1 MIVYPFSFIK
11 SSALNYHI
19 QTEDGDNILT
29 ENGDFID
36 VEIFIPP
43 APTPS
48 PTPTST
54 ITPTPSVTA
63 TNTPTP
69 TITPTNTPTPTPT
82 PTTGGGGS
90 SILTENNDSITTEA
104 GNVIEYE

>member
-11 SSALNYHI
+11 SVVSVLDYHI
-19 QTEDGDNILT
+19 QTEDAENILT

-36 VEIFIPP
+36 VEVFIPP
-43 APTPS
+43 APTPT

-54 ITPTPSVTA
+54 T
-63 TNTPTP
+63 
-69 TITPTNTPTPTPT
+69 TPTPTPT
-82 PTTGGGGS
+82 PTPTLTPTPTPGGGGS

>member
-54 ITPTPSVTA
+54 ITPTP
-63 TNTPTP
+63 

-82 PTTGGGGS
+82 PTPGGGGS